1 MLSHVNYGS
10 ITDNYYYNY
19 YFIIISSSSSS
30 SSNIIIIIDVA
41 VDVIASFNKMKAF
54 TSDLNLITQAIQKS
68 TLLEVSICVI
78 VIIIRETKSKDIL
91 FDVEIT
97 LKYNY
102 IIHKII
108 CNEQL

>member
-1 MLSHVNYGS
+1 MLSHVNYDS
-10 ITDNYYYNY
+10 IIDNYYYNY
-19 YFIIISSSSSS
+19 YFIIIISSSS

-78 VIIIRETKSKDIL
+78 VYKRNKK
-91 FDVEIT
+91 
-97 LKYNY
+97 
-102 IIHKII
+102 
-108 CNEQL
+108 